1 LNIHVASVT
10 NRTPFEKSGG
20 FVYTVAMSKY
30 WNQRTRTLSPYI
42 PGEQPRERKFIKLN
56 TNENPY
62 PPLPEVIVAI
72 QNAANEDLRL
82 YPDPECLELRT
93 AIAHR
98 YALTPEQVFV
108 GNGSDEILAFAFAA
122 FFERGAALPVLFP
135 DITYSFYPVYARL
148 WDTPFELVPLRDD
161 FSLSV
166 DDYDRPNGGVVIT
179 NPNAPTGRVLR
190 LEDARLLV
198 ERQASRGRIAL
209 FDEAYMAF
217 ASEPGSLVGY
227 INEYPNLLTVHTLSK
242 AASLAGLRVGY
253 AIANVELIEGLCRVR
268 DSFNSYT
275 LDRLALA
282 GATAAICHSAYY
294 DDCNRRVIATRKRV
308 STQVAALGFELVPSS
323 ANFIFTRHPAIKGAA
338 LFGALRERGILTRR
352 WDAPRIADYLRV
364 SIGTDADMDAFL
376 AACTDIICV

>member
-1 LNIHVASVT
+1 
-10 NRTPFEKSGG
+10 
-20 FVYTVAMSKY
+20 MSKY
-30 WNQRTRTLSPYI
+30 WNQRTRALSPYI

-62 PPLPEVIVAI
+62 PPSPEVIAAI
-72 QNAANEDLRL
+72 RNAANDDLCL

-93 AIAHR
+93 AIARR

-122 FFERGAALPVLFP
+122 FFENGAVALPVLFP

-148 WDTPFELVPLRDD
+148 WGTPFELVPLRDD
-161 FSLSV
+161 FSLSI
-166 DDYDRPNGGVVIT
+166 DDYDRPNGGVVIA
-179 NPNAPTGRVLR
+179 NPNAPTGCVLR

-198 ERQASRGRIAL
+198 EQQTVYGRIAL

-253 AIANVELIEGLCRVR
+253 AIAHAELIEGLRRVR

-282 GATAAICHSAYY
+282 GATAAIRHSAYY
-294 DDCNRRVIATRKRV
+294 DDCDRRIIATRKRV
-308 STQVAALGFELVPSS
+308 STQLAALGFEFVPSS
-323 ANFIFTRHPAIKGAA
+323 ANFIFTRHPAIKGSA
-338 LFGALRERGILTRR
+338 LFEALRERGILTRR
-352 WDAPRIADYLRV
+352 WDVSRIADYLRV

-376 AACTDIICV
+376 AVCADIACV